1 MAHIVPLSKVEDK
14 IFNLQKNGMEAGL
27 KIGFPNL
34 DSIYSVKAGTSTVI
48 YGRPTCF
55 TKNTMV
61 QVENGFKKISEL
73 QLGELV
79 KSFNH
84 ESNKIEFKPIINM
97 VKTEYPKDKI
107 FKIKLKCGKSIEVTE
122 NHEFWNGNSYV
133 KIKDIL
139 RIFEENK
146 KI

>member
-34 DSIYSVKAGTSTVI
+34 DSIYSVKPGTSTVI

-55 TKNTMV
+55 TQNTMV
-61 QVENGFKKISEL
+61 QVENGLKKISEL
-73 QLGELV
+73 HLGELV

-97 VKTEYPKDKI
+97 VKTEYPTDRI